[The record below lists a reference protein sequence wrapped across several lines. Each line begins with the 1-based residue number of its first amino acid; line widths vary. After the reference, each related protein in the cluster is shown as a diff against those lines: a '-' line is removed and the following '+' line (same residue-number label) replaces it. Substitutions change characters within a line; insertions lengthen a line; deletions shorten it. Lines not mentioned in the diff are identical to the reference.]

1 MNYTLTCRSITAAFL
16 VFMAGVASAQAYPNR
31 PIKIIVPFPP
41 GGGNDTIARVV
52 GQKLSERLG
61 QPVVIDNRA
70 GANGIIGLQALANSA
85 PDGYTLGVGAA
96 GPMAVNPSMYEH
108 LQYDPVKDFEP
119 ITNLANFPL
128 VLVTNPGFAPK
139 TIPQLIT
146 YAKSNPGKVFFAS
159 PGSGNS
165 GHLAGE
171 LFNSMVKV
179 KTIAVQYKGNGPAT
193 ADLLSGQVQML
204 YSSVPGVIEFVKQGR
219 LTAIAV
225 GSNSRI
231 AALPD
236 VPTMSQAGVPGY
248 KFEAWFGIIA
258 PAGTPA
264 AIVERLNSE
273 FRRVLALPDVRDRLL
288 NEGGMEPVGGTAAQF
303 AALIAAERES
313 WGRLVRETGARVD

>member
-1 MNYTLTCRSITAAFL
+1 MNYTRTRRSIAAAVL
-16 VFMAGVASAQAYPNR
+16 VLMAGVASAQAYPNR

-128 VLVTNPGFAPK
+128 VLVTNAAFAPK
-139 TIPQLIT
+139 TIPRLIT
-146 YAKSNPGKVFFAS
+146 YAKANPGKVFFAS
-159 PGSGNS
+159 PGIGNS

-171 LFNSMVKV
+171 LFNSMAKV
-179 KTIAVQYKGNGPAT
+179 KTTAVQYKGNGPAT

-219 LTAIAV
+219 LTALAV

-236 VPTMSQAGVPGY
+236 VPTIAESGVPGY
-248 KFEAWFGIIA
+248 EAYSWVGLVA
-258 PAGTPA
+258 PRGTPA
-264 AIVERLNSE
+264 PIVAMLNREIVRILKDKDVEEKLIQQGAI
-273 FRRVLALPDVRDRLL
+273 
-288 NEGGMEPVGGTAAQF
+288 PVGDTPAEFSAYIKAEIKKWGAVVKAAS
-303 AALIAAERES
+303 IKGE
-313 WGRLVRETGARVD
+313 